1 MKVVLTQDVK
11 GKGYIG
17 DIVNV
22 NDGYARNFL
31 IPKGMA
37 KEATK
42 QNLNI
47 AKQQAKAN
55 EKRKLLER
63 NTAEEAAEKLS
74 GLKVV
79 VKEKCGEN
87 GRLFGSVTSAEVS
100 EALMAQHSIEIDKK
114 KIVMAEHLKDL
125 GEFPIQIK
133 VYAGISAEIIVSV
146 EAEEEE

>member
-1 MKVVLTQDVK
+1 MKVILTADVK

-22 NDGYARNFL
+22 SDGYARNYL
-31 IPKGMA
+31 LPKGLA
-37 KEATK
+37 KEATA

-47 AKQQAKAN
+47 AKQQQKAN

-63 NTAEEAAEKLS
+63 NTAEEAAEKLN

-100 EALMAQHSIEIDKK
+100 QAIMDQHGIEIDKK
-114 KIVMAEHLKDL
+114 KIEMKEHIKDL
-125 GEFPIQIK
+125 GDHQIMIR
-133 VYAGISAEIIVSV
+133 VYAGITAEITLGV
-146 EAEEEE
+146 EADEE